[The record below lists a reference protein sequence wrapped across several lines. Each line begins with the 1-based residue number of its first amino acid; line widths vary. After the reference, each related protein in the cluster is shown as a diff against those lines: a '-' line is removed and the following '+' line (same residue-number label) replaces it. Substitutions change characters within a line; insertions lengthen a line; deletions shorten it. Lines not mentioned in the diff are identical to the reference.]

1 MPEPAKPES
10 VPPATAISAAVK
22 LVDVSLSV
30 NVIVAVCPALSD
42 DALDVIAIVGATVS
56 IAMAGESEPAA
67 LGLPAA
73 SVNAPAATE
82 TVPAAV
88 ESVVGVNV
96 AE

>member
-10 VPPATAISAAVK
+10 VPPATTTSAAVK

-56 IAMAGESEPAA
+56 ITIGVESEPAA
-67 LGLPAA
+67 FGLPVAL
-73 SVNAPAATE
+73 VNASAATE
-82 TVPAAV
+82 IVPGVVDPA
-88 ESVVGVNV
+88 VGVKV
-96 AE
+96 AL